1 MDIKKLI
8 FGQNG
13 IKSQKTTST
22 YKNSIQE
29 FLPISD
35 IKDGVIITKDGRY
48 VKIMEVY
55 PVNFYLKSITE
66 QQNIIYYFS
75 SYLKIAPDNL
85 QIRVFTQKADI
96 NAYSN
101 RMWDFYDNE
110 ENDNCREMIQD
121 NVNMVH
127 YLAHSE
133 AVTRRFFLIFQ
144 LEPHMKLRGGEY
156 NDIAMRLQEEADT
169 ARKYLDYCGLEI
181 VEWDEPDQELIKLFF
196 NILNKKSAK
205 NGGFP
210 KDVLSMLGE
219 VAFFDGVNDTSNG
232 TFNAESIDNN

>member
-1 MDIKKLI
+1 MDIKELI
-8 FGQNG
+8 FGNKKVKLEAKG
-13 IKSQKTTST
+13 I

-29 FLPISD
+29 FLPILD

-48 VKIMEVY
+48 VKIMEVL
-55 PVNFYLKSITE
+55 PVNFYLKSVTE

-75 SYLKIAPDNL
+75 SYLKIAPNNL

-96 NAYSN
+96 NAYAN
-101 RMWDFYDNE
+101 RMWVFYDNE

-156 NDIAMRLQEEADT
+156 NDIVTRLNEEADT

-219 VAFFDGVNDTSNG
+219 VAFFDGGGADGTSISTFNDT
-232 TFNAESIDNN
+232 DNN